1 MFHIGKGDVNLNG
14 DPLKRSDGRVKPDRQ
29 WYPEN
34 FDWYLKWVASI
45 LVMMSLAMRAA
56 GPDYRMYDLT
66 IGFVGIILWT
76 WVSIIWKDRALIML
90 NAVSGFLLASTILR
104 EM

>member
-1 MFHIGKGDVNLNG
+1 MNPPKGTG
-14 DPLKRSDGRVKPDRQ
+14 DPMQRALGRFKPDRN

-45 LVMMSLAMRAA
+45 FILISLSMRSA
-56 GPDYRMYDLT
+56 GLDYRMYDLVFGM
-66 IGFVGIILWT
+66 IGITLWL
-76 WVSIIWKDRALIML
+76 WVSIIWRDRALIML
-90 NAVSGFLLASTILR
+90 NAISGFLLATTILR